1 MSRHCAK
8 SAQRIKILPTKILMF
23 KAIGFVIALIAVRVI
38 MPEVFS
44 AFNHAAVS
52 FFHLTDQIFSV
63 APNAVTQVGSVG
75 IINYVPPAAPLP
87 TYLTQ

>member
-1 MSRHCAK
+1 
-8 SAQRIKILPTKILMF
+8 MF
-23 KAIGFVIALIAVRVI
+23 RAIGFVIVLIALRVI
-38 MPEVFS
+38 MPEVFH

-87 TYLTQ
+87 AYLTQ